1 MNFGFVSADTLERS
15 TRLQKEDFQTPT
27 FTFTFASPSSSPLKR
42 AVSEPAQK
50 ESDPLLRAE
59 AKPVSNEIVADS
71 KVLFGCLS
79 PPFSHG
85 KYFELS
91 PLEETTKTARH
102 YSSLDN
108 HTPAS
113 DNKSNNM
120 INGQS
125 KSTSSQ
131 INVNKNMKPKCPSD
145 NLLKKHSK
153 FKSSGYTS
161 SKASDNQIGGQQV
174 KVEYRHCRSLTTSL
188 SNVKSVLV
196 PVLNSLE
203 KLTSCSKQMP
213 PRRLRKADVVV
224 KMKNKNKSVETLV
237 TQSEL
242 EVDADK
248 TNSSTSSRKGSRT
261 FWSHKKATSSTNV
274 LALDTFNKPK
284 DSYINNGMETSDLSV
299 LSSDSCPRTVV
310 ETSEQVETSPEDDLP
325 ERIENPKKESDA
337 RRKRRGYELTRH
349 VAGHCFTSL
358 LASPTEESDSQ
369 VESVQ
374 LDSSPT
380 STLAKT
386 PSVPK
391 LSQPTAPLP
400 IPTAVSDSTANIEA
414 STSTAYSQYFFKPI
428 HTAPISSQNI
438 SSACFPFFFPGKER
452 HHKSNENTTDNNS
465 DGKHSGCFG
474 SNISHK
480 ILSAVRPGD
489 KRSHS
494 GRRKHPSAGT
504 IRPKPTHPPTFDVSK
519 PPQLRNLKYPQASQS
534 RFSLAGTGVQ
544 SHFKASHPPQTAPVT
559 GEEISKQRFRFRFSS
574 GGYMGLKRN
583 RQGTILENRI
593 DRTTSNQSTHARSS
607 SIDMK
612 PREGIP
618 ERKYP
623 SINHILIK

>member
-15 TRLQKEDFQTPT
+15 TRLQKEFQTPT

-50 ESDPLLRAE
+50 ESDPLLRSE
-59 AKPVSNEIVADS
+59 AKPVSNEIVPDS

-91 PLEETTKTARH
+91 TLEDTSKTVRH

-108 HTPAS
+108 HTSTS
-113 DNKSNNM
+113 DNKTNSM
-120 INGQS
+120 INGHS

-131 INVNKNMKPKCPSD
+131 LNVNKSMKPKCPSD

-153 FKSSGYTS
+153 FKSSGYSS
-161 SKASDNQIGGQQV
+161 SKAPDNQIGGQQI

-203 KLTSCSKQMP
+203 KLASCSKQMNS
-213 PRRLRKADVVV
+213 RRLRKADVVV

-242 EVDADK
+242 EVDAEK
-248 TNSSTSSRKGSRT
+248 TDANSSTSSRKGSRT
-261 FWSHKKATSSTNV
+261 FWSYKKATSSTNV
-274 LALDTFNKPK
+274 LALDSFNKPK

-325 ERIENPKKESDA
+325 ERIENPRKDSEA
-337 RRKRRGYELTRH
+337 RRRRKGYELTRH

-391 LSQPTAPLP
+391 LSQPPAPVP
-400 IPTAVSDSTANIEA
+400 ILTSVSHSTANIEA

-428 HTAPISSQNI
+428 HTAPISSQNF

-452 HHKSNENTTDNNS
+452 HHKSNENTTDSNTG
-465 DGKHSGCFG
+465 DGKQSGCFG

-519 PPQLRNLKYPQASQS
+519 APQQRNFKHPQAFHS

-544 SHFKASHPPQTAPVT
+544 SHFKASYPPQTAPVT
-559 GEEISKQRFRFRFSS
+559 GEEISKLRFRFRFSS

-612 PREGIP
+612 PREGIF

-623 SINHILIK
+623 GINHI